1 MLELWEKREQQY
13 DDDIVRGHVPLRE
26 RHKKEPFLFL
36 IFLFL
41 FLFLFLFFSNFNGLK
56 SRFF

>member
-26 RHKKEPFLFL
+26 RHKKKNRFYFLF
-36 IFLFL
+36 FLFL
-41 FLFLFLFFSNFNGLK
+41 FYFYFLPILMD
-56 SRFF
+56 

>member
-26 RHKKEPFLFL
+26 RHKKRTVFIFYFFNFYFYFYFLPIL
-36 IFLFL
+36 MD
-41 FLFLFLFFSNFNGLK
+41 
-56 SRFF
+56 